1 MSCSVAVSNSQALS
15 LTLSHLKPS
24 ASSSST
30 CTSPSSS
37 RSPSSPFRIHLQ
49 KPHSTLSNA
58 TSCGP
63 ATASNSGSGSSSAML
78 KRKRPTR
85 LDIPNAR
92 FGLDVPAIPSASA
105 PVVLDVHAEEI
116 EKYGY
121 SVYCKRG
128 RREFLEDRVSAMFD
142 INGDPKQ
149 AIFGVFDGHG
159 GPAAAE
165 FAASNLGKNVVNQI
179 AGIYG
184 SEEIKE
190 GIKEGYLKTDSD
202 FLKEEVRGGSCCVT
216 ALFRKGNLFVS
227 NAGDCRAVISRG
239 GVAESLTSDHRPSRE
254 DEKERIE
261 AQGGYVDLYHG
272 VWRIQGSLAVSR
284 GIGDGHLKKWVTA
297 EPETKLV
304 EIIQAEDEF
313 LILAS
318 DGLWDKV
325 SNQEAV
331 DIIRAFYLGTN
342 GTKLMAACKKLVDL
356 SASRGSC
363 DDASVMVVRLK
374 PYM

>member
-1 MSCSVAVSNSQALS
+1 MSFSVAVSNSQALS

-37 RSPSSPFRIHLQ
+37 RSPSSPFRIRLQ
-49 KPHSTLSNA
+49 KLPSALSNA
-58 TSCGP
+58 SSCAP
-63 ATASNSGSGSSSAML
+63 SISGSGSSPTIL

-85 LDIPNAR
+85 LDIPIAR
-92 FGLDVPAIPSASA
+92 FDFDVPPTPPASAS
-105 PVVLDVHAEEI
+105 VVLNVDAEEI
-116 EKYGY
+116 ERYGY
-121 SVYCKRG
+121 SVYCKKG
-128 RREFLEDRVSAMFD
+128 RREFMEDRVSAMFD
-142 INGDPKQ
+142 VDGDPKQ

-159 GPAAAE
+159 GPVAAE
-165 FAASNLGKNVVNQI
+165 FAASNLGKNVVDRLAGI
-179 AGIYG
+179 GIYG
-184 SEEIKE
+184 SEGGVKE
-190 GIKEGYLKTDSD
+190 AIKEGYLKTDSD
-202 FLKEEVRGGSCCVT
+202 FLKEEARGGSCCVT
-216 ALFRKGNLFVS
+216 ALFREGNLFVS

-239 GVAESLTSDHRPSRE
+239 GVAEPLTSDHRPSRE

-261 AQGGYVDLYHG
+261 AQGGYVDMYHG
-272 VWRIQGSLAVSR
+272 VWRIQGSLAISR
-284 GIGDGHLKKWVTA
+284 GIGDGHMKKWVTA

-304 EIIQAEDEF
+304 KIQAQDEF

-331 DIIRAFYLGTN
+331 DTIRTFYLGTN
-342 GTKLMAACKKLVDL
+342 GTKLMVACKKLVDL
-356 SASRGSC
+356 STSRGSG
-363 DDASVMVVRLK
+363 DDISVMVIGLK